1 MPLWS
6 NTDANTSAP
15 KYAVAG
21 GLGVSANGDVLY
33 TNTTA
38 DAFVPGATIGVF
50 GVSASEKSGTGNVA
64 TLTITS
70 AGSGFTARPTLSIT
84 GANTVQAVAIANA
97 KTVGVTITAAG
108 TGYVA
113 GQVFTATGGTGTA
126 TTLTITTVNGSGN
139 VTAVSITQAG
149 DYTALPTLTN
159 NPFTSNTT
167 VAGTGFTATLSMG
180 VGSTL
185 VTTVGEQY
193 NSSDVTVTV
202 GGAGGTGAVVAPV
215 LTGQEGTSK
224 GVLAGWN
231 LRKEGS
237 GGRAGRVQY
246 ECLVAMGSISGD
258 GADDTLLAP

>member
-167 VAGTGFTATLSMG
+167 VSGTGFTATLSMG

-185 VTTVGEQY
+185 VTTV
-193 NSSDVTVTV
+193 TV
-202 GGAGGTGAVVAPV
+202 GGAGGTGAIVAPV

>member
-224 GVLAGWN
+224 GVLAGW
-231 LRKEGS
+231 
-237 GGRAGRVQY
+237 
-246 ECLVAMGSISGD
+246 
-258 GADDTLLAP
+258 TLGK

>member
-167 VAGTGFTATLSMG
+167 VSGTGFTATLSMG

-185 VTTVGEQY
+185 VTTLGEQY

-202 GGAGGTGAVVAPV
+202 GGAGGTGAIVAPV

>member
-15 KYAVAG
+15 KNAVAS
-21 GLGVSANGDVLY
+21 GLGVSVNGDALY
-33 TNTTA
+33 ANTTT
-38 DAFVPGATIGVF
+38 DAFVPNMKLGVF
-50 GVSASEKSGTGNVA
+50 GVAANEKQGTGNVA
-64 TLTITS
+64 ELVIVS
-70 AGSGFTARPTLSIT
+70 AGSGFTARPTVTVT

-97 KTVGVTITAAG
+97 KAVLATITAAG
-108 TGYVA
+108 TGYAQGDVL
-113 GQVFTATGGTGTA
+113 TATGGTGTSS
-126 TTLTITTVNGSGN
+126 TLTVSTVNANGN
-139 VTAVSITQAG
+139 VTAVSISAVG

-159 NPFTSNTT
+159 NPFTSNTS
-167 VAGTGFTATLSMG
+167 VGGRGFTATLSMG

-185 VTTVGEQY
+185 VTTTGEEY
-193 NSSDVTVTV
+193 GTDVAVTV
-202 GGAGGTGAVVAPV
+202 GGAGGTGASVAAV
-215 LTGQEGTSK
+215 RTGQEGTTK

-231 LRKEGS
+231 LRKEGT

>member
-6 NTDANTSAP
+6 NTEANTSAP

-33 TNTTA
+33 ANTTA
-38 DAFVPGATIGVF
+38 NAFVPGATIGVF
-50 GVSASEKSGTGNVA
+50 AVSAAEKAGTGNVA
-64 TLTITS
+64 TLIITS

-108 TGYVA
+108 TGYLT

-126 TTLTITTVNGSGN
+126 TTLTVSTVNANGN

-167 VAGTGFTATLSMG
+167 VAGVGFTATLSMG

-193 NSSDVTVTV
+193 NTSNVTVTV
-202 GGAGGTGAVVAPV
+202 AGAGGTGAVVAAT
-215 LTGQEGTSK
+215 LTGQEGTTK
-224 GVLAGWN
+224 GALAGWN

-246 ECLVAMGSISGD
+246 ECLVAMGSMSGD
-258 GADDTLLAP
+258 GGDDSVLAP